1 MIKFFD
7 KSPSKIN
14 NLKANPSYTPIRKD
28 ILSREKAEEKLNQE
42 E

>member
-7 KSPSKIN
+7 KIPSKIN
-14 NLKANPSYTPIRKD
+14 NSKANPSYTPVRKD
-28 ILSREKAEEKLNQE
+28 ILAREKAEEKLNQE